1 MEANIETLARF
12 EFKLEEDEKCVPLE
26 RRLVCGLDGRATL
39 VKDEELVDEENG
51 AFLYIP

>member
-26 RRLVCGLDGRATL
+26 RRLVCGRVGRATL